1 MKAIMLHCRSGGTWR
16 ISQPRP
22 SFLIIH
28 DSHKSPNCIKV
39 KELFKG
45 SQREKKE
52 KHWSFSFSLLSWLS
66 HTKDPQTHTHT
77 TFKADYLPYS
87 SILHQTG
94 QNHII
99 LLSLTPMQE
108 VFYYLRNSNNVVNRH
123 HLIEG
128 LASTCTGQT
137 HTIIKIRYLLG
148 LTDLAC
154 QLSGF

>member
-1 MKAIMLHCRSGGTWR
+1 MKAIMLHCRSGGTWETA
-16 ISQPRP
+16 QPLP

-28 DSHKSPNCIKV
+28 DSHKSPNCINV
-39 KELFKG
+39 KELCKG
-45 SQREKKE
+45 SQREALII
-52 KHWSFSFSLLSWLS
+52 FFLSTVSWPF
-66 HTKDPQTHTHT
+66 HTKDSQTHTHT
-77 TFKADYLPYS
+77 QPLKLITYRIRPFRTK
-87 SILHQTG
+87 TG

-99 LLSLTPMQE
+99 RLSLTPMQE
-108 VFYYLRNSNNVVNRH
+108 VFYYLRNSNNVFKRH

-128 LASTCTGQT
+128 LSSTCTGQT